1 MIDEHEERLASKFL
15 KFLKTRPKLRL
26 FGPYDSCKSV
36 RVPTFSFTVENKLSK
51 KILRSLA
58 KEGIAVSNGHFYAKR
73 LVEAMGVKNSEDG
86 VVRVSMAHYN
96 TDEEVERLITAMD
109 KIF

>member
-1 MIDEHEERLASKFL
+1 MIAEHEERLASKFL
-15 KFLKTRPKLRL
+15 EFLKTRPKLRL

-36 RVPTFSFTVENKLSK
+36 RVPTFSFTVENKLSE
-51 KILRSLA
+51 KIPKSLA

-73 LVEAMGVKNSEDG
+73 LIETMGVQNSEDG
-86 VVRVSMAHYN
+86 VIRVSMAHYN
-96 TDEEVERLITAMD
+96 TDEEIDRLITAMD